1 MKAKGYSYY
10 SPVLEPVNEEDGERQ
25 GQVPS
30 MAQFNNN
37 NNNGILCSLSSDCVC
52 VCVFSSAHQSAGERE
67 KVREKT
73 SRFIQLEWAC
83 SCALHRL
90 MISPLPPQSLHSVLS
105 VAEVGQSKRPRGLS
119 VPVNTSSTFRRSA

>member
-1 MKAKGYSYY
+1 MKKTENDRGKS
-10 SPVLEPVNEEDGERQ
+10 
-25 GQVPS
+25 QVWRNS
-30 MAQFNNN
+30 TTTTTTTA
-37 NNNGILCSLSSDCVC
+37 SSVAFPHTVC
-52 VCVFSSAHQSAGERE
+52 VCAFPSAHQSAGERE

-90 MISPLPPQSLHSVLS
+90 MISPLPPQNVHSVLS

>member
-10 SPVLEPVNEEDGERQ
+10 SPVNEEDGERQ

-52 VCVFSSAHQSAGERE
+52 VRAFPSAHQSAGERE

-90 MISPLPPQSLHSVLS
+90 MISPLPPQNLHSVLS